1 MFLTSPL
8 VDLAVIKIRF
18 MWLKISDIIIRFRLL
33 FMVIIALI
41 TVVMGYYASKVEMS
55 YEFTRTVPLDDPEMV
70 YFQEFK
76 KQFGEDGNM
85 MALGVKDSGL
95 YKLENFQKFRTLS
108 NKLKQIEGVGEVL
121 SLPLLRIIEKDTINK
136 KFYLSSLFPDTLTSQ
151 QQLDSLLT
159 VALGQKFYMG
169 QLVNVSNGATMVLAP
184 MKKEFAN
191 SAKRIDV
198 TDALVKYGKEFTEQ
212 TGIKLHYAGLP
223 FVRSVM
229 ASQVRKELSFFLYL
243 SAIVTGVIM
252 LLFFRSIRAVVFSMI
267 MIGIVVVWTIG
278 TIALFGF
285 KISLL
290 SGLIPPVIVTI
301 GITNA
306 IYLLN
311 KYHVEYAKRKNKM
324 EAIQIVVQKMGL
336 ATFLTNLT
344 VAIGF
349 LTLLSTDIT
358 ILREFGIVAGI
369 NIIGLFVVSLIMIP
383 GMFSWMPEPTAK
395 HLRHLDFKILGGF
408 VKLIDVLV
416 LRYRPAVYIATVAV
430 TALAVIGM
438 TKLYSV
444 SYMVDDIP
452 EESQVKKDLK
462 FLEENFSGIMPL
474 EIEVD
479 LQTKRKKPLQN
490 LKVARAIDA
499 FESSLDSIAV
509 TSRPI
514 SVLSFIKASRQG
526 YYNNNPEWYGLPTS
540 DVEAKNVLGYLK
552 GQNDNSGLFKAFVDS
567 SYNKMRISMQMA
579 DIGSIKMDS
588 LVHEVIEPKADN
600 LVVEL
605 KKILK
610 SKNDSVSVSITG
622 SSKIFIKGNKFLIE
636 NLTESL
642 ILACILITLSMAIL
656 FANVRMIVISL
667 IPNLIALMITAGLM
681 GYFNIPL
688 KASTAL
694 IFSITFG
701 ISVDNSIRF
710 LAKYRQELLSSG
722 FLVQQSVSESILETG
737 KSIIY
742 TSIVLFAGFIIFA
755 FSDFG
760 GTVAL
765 GLLTSTTLII
775 SMFTNLILL
784 PALILT
790 FDKPSKKK
798 DDHQLIDDFDTTFY
812 GEHDDEE
819 IDLGKIKIHS
829 RNASSAE

>member
-1 MFLTSPL
+1 MWSKVAQFIIKFKLPMI
-8 VDLAVIKIRF
+8 VVIG
-18 MWLKISDIIIRFRLL
+18 
-33 FMVIIALI
+33 LI
-41 TVVMGYYASKVEMS
+41 TVVMGYFAMKVEMS
-55 YEFTRTVPLDDPEMV
+55 YEFTRTVPLDDPEMI
-70 YFQEFK
+70 FFNNFK

-85 MALGVKDSGL
+85 MAIGVKDSAL
-95 YKLENFQKFRTLS
+95 FQLENFQKFRTFS
-108 NKLKQIEGVGEVL
+108 NELKDIEGVGEIL
-121 SLPLLRIIEKDTINK
+121 SLPLLKIIQKDTVQT
-136 KFYLSSLFPDTLTSQ
+136 KFYLTNLFPENISSQ
-151 QQLDSLLT
+151 QQLDSLLG

-169 QLVNVSNGATMVLAP
+169 QLLNVSNGATLILAP
-184 MKKEFAN
+184 MEKEYAN
-191 SAKRIDV
+191 SAKRIDI
-198 TDALVKYGKEFTEQ
+198 TNALVKFGTNFTEQ
-212 TGIKLHYAGLP
+212 TGIQLHYAGLP
-223 FVRSVM
+223 FVRSIM
-229 ASQVRKELSFFLYL
+229 AYQVRKELSFFLYL
-243 SAIVTGVIM
+243 SAIVTGLIM
-252 LLFFRSIRAVVFSMI
+252 LIFFRSVRAVIFSMI
-267 MIGIVVVWTIG
+267 MIGVVVIWTIG
-278 TIALFGF
+278 TIALLGF

-311 KYHVEYAKRKNKM
+311 KYHVEFVKRRNKV
-324 EAIQIVVQKMGL
+324 EAIEIVVQKMGL

-349 LTLLSTDIT
+349 LTLLYTDIT

-369 NIIGLFVVSLIMIP
+369 NIISLFVVSLVMIP
-383 GMFSWMPEPTAK
+383 SILSWMPEPSPK
-395 HLRHLDFKILGGF
+395 HLRHLNFKILGDF
-408 VKLIDVLV
+408 VKLIDLLV
-416 LRYRPAVYIATVAV
+416 HRHRIAIYLATLAI
-430 TALAVIGM
+430 TAFAIIGM

-444 SYMVDDIP
+444 SFMVDDIP

-462 FLEENFSGIMPL
+462 FVEENFTGIMPL

-479 LQTKRKKPLQN
+479 LQTKRKRPLQN
-490 LKVARAIDA
+490 LKIARAIDR
-499 FESSLDSIAV
+499 FESSLDSITV
-509 TSRPI
+509 TSRPVSI
-514 SVLSFIKASRQG
+514 LSFIKASRQG
-526 YYNNNPEWYGLPTS
+526 YYNNNPDWYGLPTS
-540 DVEAKNVLGYLK
+540 DIEAKYVLDYLK
-552 GQNDNSGLFKAFVDS
+552 GQTDNSGLFKAFVDS
-567 SYNKMRISMQMA
+567 SFSKMRISLQMA

-588 LVHEVIEPKADN
+588 LVHNVIEPKAQN
-600 LVVEL
+600 LVVDL

-610 SKNDSVSVSITG
+610 AKSDSVSVTVTG

-642 ILACILITLSMAIL
+642 ILACILITLSMALL
-656 FANVRMIVISL
+656 FANARMIIISL

-722 FLVQQSVSESILETG
+722 FFVSRSVSESILETG

-784 PALILT
+784 PALIMT
-790 FDKPSKKK
+790 FDKPKKGK
-798 DDHQLIDDFDTTFY
+798 KAEHLLIDDFDPGFY
-812 GEHDDEE
+812 SEHEDEE
-819 IDLGKIKIHS
+819 IDLNKIKIHDRS
-829 RNASSAE
+829 GSAE

>member
-1 MFLTSPL
+1 MWNKLANFIIKFKLLLLL
-8 VDLAVIKIRF
+8 V
-18 MWLKISDIIIRFRLL
+18 
-33 FMVIIALI
+33 IAAI

-55 YEFTRTVPLDDPEMV
+55 YEFARTVPLNDPDMV
-70 YFQEFK
+70 YFQQFK
-76 KQFGEDGNM
+76 KQFGEDGNV
-85 MALGVKDSGL
+85 MAIGVKDSSI
-95 YKLENFQKFRTLS
+95 YQVENFKKFKKFS
-108 NKLKQIEGVGEVL
+108 IKLKEIEGIGEVL
-121 SLPLLRIIEKDTINK
+121 SLPLLKVILKDTVNN
-136 KFYLSSLFPDTLTSQ
+136 KFYLSPLFPDSLSSQ
-151 QQLDSLLT
+151 GQLDSLLG
-159 VALGQKFYMG
+159 VARGQKFYMG
-169 QLVNVSNGATMVLAP
+169 QLVNVSNGATMILVP
-184 MKKEFAN
+184 MKKEYAN
-191 SAKRIDV
+191 SAKREKV
-198 TDALVKYGKEFTEQ
+198 TNTLVEYGAEFTQ
-212 TGIKLHYAGLP
+212 ATGVELHYAGLP

-243 SAIVTGVIM
+243 SAVVTGVIM
-252 LLFFRSIRAVVFSMI
+252 LLFFRSVRAVVFSML
-267 MIGIVVVWTIG
+267 MIGVVVVWTIG
-278 TIALFGF
+278 TIKLLGY

-311 KYHVEYAKRKNKM
+311 KYHLEFVKRRNKM
-324 EAIQIVVQKMGL
+324 EAIQVVVQKMGL

-358 ILREFGIVAGI
+358 VLREFGIVAGI
-369 NIIGLFVVSLIMIP
+369 NIIALFVVSLVMIP
-383 GMFSWMPEPTAK
+383 GILSWMPEPNAK

-408 VKLIDVLV
+408 VKMIEALV
-416 LRYRPAVYIATVAV
+416 MKHRAAIYIATVV
-430 TALAVIGM
+430 ITGLAVLGM

-474 EIEVD
+474 EIEID

-490 LKVARAIDA
+490 LKVAKAIDA
-499 FESSLDSIAV
+499 FELSLDSISV

-514 SVLSFIKASRQG
+514 SILSFIKASRQG
-526 YYNNNPEWYGLPTS
+526 YYNNNPDWYGLPTS
-540 DVEAKNVLGYLK
+540 DIEAKNVLGYLK
-552 GQNDNSGLFKAFVDS
+552 GQNDNSGLFKSFVDS

-588 LVHEVIEPKADN
+588 LVHEVIEPKADL
-600 LVVEL
+600 LVADL
-605 KKILK
+605 KKVLK
-610 SKNDSVSVSITG
+610 SKSDSIKVSVTG

-642 ILACILITLSMAIL
+642 ILACILITLSMAVL
-656 FANVRMIVISL
+656 FANVRMIIISL

-722 FLVQQSVSESILETG
+722 FLVRQSVSDSVLETG

-790 FDKPSKKK
+790 FDRPNKKNRE
-798 DDHQLIDDFDTTFY
+798 HQLIDDFDTTFY
-812 GEHDDEE
+812 GEHDDDE
-819 IDLGKIKIHS
+819 IDLSKIKIHS
-829 RNASSAE
+829 RNASNAE

>member
-1 MFLTSPL
+1 MWSKVAQFIIKFKLHL
-8 VDLAVIKIRF
+8 IVVIG
-18 MWLKISDIIIRFRLL
+18 
-33 FMVIIALI
+33 LI
-41 TVVMGYYASKVEMS
+41 TVVMGYFAMKVEMS

-70 YFQEFK
+70 YFNRFK

-85 MALGVKDSGL
+85 MALGVRDSAL
-95 YKLENFQKFRTLS
+95 FKLENFQKFRTLS
-108 NKLKQIEGVGEVL
+108 NELRKIEGVGEIL
-121 SLPLLRIIEKDTINK
+121 SLPLLKIIQKDTVK
-136 KFYLSSLFPDTLTSQ
+136 AKFYLINLFPENITSQ
-151 QQLDSLLT
+151 HQLDSLLH
-159 VALGQKFYMG
+159 VAVGQKFYMG
-169 QLVNVSNGATMVLAP
+169 QLLNTGNGATLILAQV
-184 MKKEFAN
+184 KKEYAN
-191 SAKRIDV
+191 SAKRIDI
-198 TDALVKYGKEFTEQ
+198 TNALVKYGADFAKQ
-212 TGIKLHYAGLP
+212 TGIKVHYAGLP

-243 SAIVTGVIM
+243 SAIVTGLIM
-252 LLFFRSIRAVVFSMI
+252 LIFFRSVRAVVFSLI
-267 MIGIVVVWTIG
+267 MIGVVVIWTIG
-278 TIALFGF
+278 TIALLGF

-311 KYHVEYAKRKNKM
+311 KYHVEFVKHGNKQ
-324 EAIQIVVQKMGL
+324 EAIEIVVQKMGL

-349 LTLLSTDIT
+349 LTLLYTDIT

-369 NIIGLFVVSLIMIP
+369 NIIGLFVVSLVMIP
-383 GMFSWMPEPTAK
+383 SILSWMPEPKPK
-395 HLRHLDFKILGGF
+395 HLRHLNFKILGGF
-408 VKLIDVLV
+408 VKFIDLIVH
-416 LRYRPAVYIATVAV
+416 RHRPAIYLATVAI
-430 TALAVIGM
+430 TTFAVIGM
-438 TKLYSV
+438 TKMYTV
-444 SYMVDDIP
+444 SFMVDDIP

-462 FLEENFSGIMPL
+462 FVEDNFTGIMPL

-479 LQTKRKKPLQN
+479 LKTKRKRPLQN
-490 LKVARAIDA
+490 LKVVRAIDR
-499 FESSLDSIAV
+499 FETSLDSITV
-509 TSRPI
+509 TSRPV
-514 SVLSFIKASRQG
+514 SVLSFIKASRQA
-526 YYNNNPEWYGLPTS
+526 YYNNNPDWYGLPS
-540 DVEAKNVLGYLK
+540 NEMEAKYVLDYLK
-552 GQNDNSGLFKAFVDS
+552 GQTDNSGLFKAFVDS
-567 SYNKMRISMQMA
+567 SFSKMRISLQMA

-588 LVHEVIEPKADN
+588 LVHRVIEPKAED
-600 LVVEL
+600 LVIEL

-610 SKNDSVSVSITG
+610 SKSDSVSVTVTG

-642 ILACILITLSMAIL
+642 VLACILITLSMALL
-656 FANVRMIVISL
+656 FANARMIIISL

-710 LAKYRQELLSSG
+710 LAKYRQELLATG
-722 FLVQQSVSESILETG
+722 FFVPRSVSESILETG

-742 TSIVLFAGFIIFA
+742 TSVVLFAGFIIFA

-784 PALILT
+784 PALIMT
-790 FDKPSKKK
+790 FDKPKKGK
-798 DDHQLIDDFDTTFY
+798 KEDHLLIDDFDPGFY
-812 GEHDDEE
+812 SEHEDEE
-819 IDLGKIKIHS
+819 IDLSKIKIHDRS
-829 RNASSAE
+829 GSAE

>member
-1 MFLTSPL
+1 MI
-8 VDLAVIKIRF
+8 VVIG
-18 MWLKISDIIIRFRLL
+18 
-33 FMVIIALI
+33 LI
-41 TVVMGYYASKVEMS
+41 TLVMGYFAMKVEMS
-55 YEFTRTVPLDDPEMV
+55 YEFTRTVPLDDPEMI
-70 YFQEFK
+70 FFNNFK

-85 MALGVKDSGL
+85 MAIGVKDSAL
-95 YKLENFQKFRTLS
+95 FQLENFQKFRTFS
-108 NKLKQIEGVGEVL
+108 NELKDIEGVGEIL
-121 SLPLLRIIEKDTINK
+121 SLPLLKIIQKDTVQT
-136 KFYLSSLFPDTLTSQ
+136 KFYLTNLFPENISSQ
-151 QQLDSLLT
+151 QQLDSLLK
-159 VALGQKFYMG
+159 VALDQKFYMG
-169 QLVNVSNGATMVLAP
+169 QLLNVDNGATLVLAP
-184 MKKEFAN
+184 MEKEYAN
-191 SAKRIDV
+191 SAKRIDI
-198 TDALVKYGKEFTEQ
+198 TNALVKFGKEFTEQ
-212 TGIKLHYAGLP
+212 TGIQLHYAGLP
-223 FVRSVM
+223 FVRSIM
-229 ASQVRKELSFFLYL
+229 AYQVRKELSFFLYL
-243 SAIVTGVIM
+243 SAIVTGLIM
-252 LLFFRSIRAVVFSMI
+252 LIFFRSVRAVIFSMI
-267 MIGIVVVWTIG
+267 MIGVVVIWTIG
-278 TIALFGF
+278 TIALLGF

-311 KYHVEYAKRKNKM
+311 KYHVEFVRCRNKV
-324 EAIQIVVQKMGL
+324 EAIEVVVQKMGL

-349 LTLLSTDIT
+349 LTLLYTDIT

-369 NIIGLFVVSLIMIP
+369 NIIGLFVVSLVMIP
-383 GMFSWMPEPTAK
+383 SILSWMPEPTPK
-395 HLRHLDFKILGGF
+395 HLRHLNFKILGGF
-408 VKLIDVLV
+408 VKLIDLLV
-416 LRYRPAVYIATVAV
+416 HRHRIAIYLATLAITVFAI
-430 TALAVIGM
+430 IGM

-444 SYMVDDIP
+444 SFMVDDIP

-462 FLEENFSGIMPL
+462 FVEQNFTGIMPL

-479 LQTKRKKPLQN
+479 LQTKRRRPLQN
-490 LKVARAIDA
+490 LKIAKAIDR
-499 FESSLDSIAV
+499 FESSLDSITV
-509 TSRPI
+509 TSRPVSI
-514 SVLSFIKASRQG
+514 LSFIKASRQG
-526 YYNNNPEWYGLPTS
+526 YYNNNPDWYGLPTS
-540 DVEAKNVLGYLK
+540 DIEAKYVLDYLK
-552 GQNDNSGLFKAFVDS
+552 GQTDNSGLFKAFVDS
-567 SYNKMRISMQMA
+567 SFTKMRISLQMA

-588 LVHEVIEPKADN
+588 LVHNVIEPKAQN
-600 LVVEL
+600 LVVDL

-610 SKNDSVSVSITG
+610 AKSDSVSVTVTG

-642 ILACILITLSMAIL
+642 ILACILITLSMALL
-656 FANVRMIVISL
+656 FANARMIIISL

-722 FLVQQSVSESILETG
+722 FFVPRSVSESILETG

-784 PALILT
+784 PALIMT
-790 FDKPSKKK
+790 FDKPKKGK
-798 DDHQLIDDFDTTFY
+798 KAEHLLIDDFDPGFY
-812 GEHDDEE
+812 SEHEDEE
-819 IDLGKIKIHS
+819 IDLNKIRIHDRS
-829 RNASSAE
+829 GSAE